1 MSKKR
6 KRVAKKAK
14 PKRTPASGRRGSSR
28 SIFAVAKSANK
39 TTAQRVA
46 ALSRLSRAVTDD
58 DQKLESVLE
67 ILRDPNEAGSV
78 RLAALRTLQAA
89 SFSVVKFNPYRG
101 KYLATL
107 RSIVDDADLELRQR
121 VLGILARENDG
132 FTQRKLL
139 EGLKEPEKA
148 LLPPE
153 KALQLLSYDVHAEA
167 YPVARAIATQAPNEA
182 AKREALRVLAA
193 DATSTPMFEQI
204 LRDKGESAEIRQLSA
219 SALHSLAPKALQT
232 HAREML
238 LDSSEDDEIQAT
250 SLTALTQFGDQ
261 ATLGADDALVN
272 RVDRLQNTAQ
282 SVKVKQGARR
292 FLQKYGR

>member
-14 PKRTPASGRRGSSR
+14 PKRAPASGRRGSSQ
-28 SIFAVAKSANK
+28 SAFAVAKSANK
-39 TTAQRVA
+39 TPAQRVA

-58 DQKLESVLE
+58 DRKLESVLD

-139 EGLKEPEKA
+139 EGLKEPDKA

-167 YPVARAIATQAPNEA
+167 YPVARAIATLAPNEA

-219 SALHSLAPKALQT
+219 SALHSLAPKALQA

-282 SVKVKQGARR
+282 SAKVKQGARR